1 MSEYFVLAASSLY
14 WAAQEKPYLFDPFKS
29 QFCAISGASLNNYQP
44 EKNIC
49 YLLQSNSC
57 NTNGRKVIIWHDAV
71 NNSLSSKKNPA
82 MSPEAFFSKLA
93 YLRKFNVVAFS
104 YLPRSGAHNLN
115 ELLENCPTGI
125 IFLKMKSILSK
136 RYKLLL
142 DESNDLHLNSLLENH
157 MLSRTLL
164 NNGLE
169 DLTLRRCRNRR
180 NNLRNKVSVLVFG
193 FCFIDNF
200 EDKQQHIFATIFERK
215 PER

>member
-14 WAAQEKPYLFDPFKS
+14 WAAQEKPHLFDPFKS
-29 QFCAISGASLNNYQP
+29 EFYAISGASLNNCQP

-49 YLLQSNSC
+49 YLLESNFFI
-57 NTNGRKVIIWHDAV
+57 TNGRKVIIWHDAV

-104 YLPRSGAHNLN
+104 YLPRAGAHNLN

-136 RYKLLL
+136 RYKILL
-142 DESNDLHLNSLLENH
+142 DESKDLHLNSLLENH
-157 MLSRTLL
+157 MLSRALL
-164 NNGLE
+164 NNGLQ

-180 NNLRNKVSVLVFG
+180 NNLRNKVSVLTFG
-193 FCFIDNF
+193 FCFIDNL
-200 EDKQQHIFATIFERK
+200 EDKKQYIFPIIF
-215 PER
+215 